1 VAWSVRAALDA
12 DIFAKVV
19 VTTDD
24 DEIASAGE
32 AEGAAVLRRPPSLGA
47 DNVQLIAVAQHAL
60 AAINEKFDAF
70 CVLMANCPLRNS
82 ADVMSSHQGFAR
94 RQDGAALM
102 SVFDYAWSPPS
113 WALREHDGYI
123 AMVDPDES
131 LLGPRGSLVCPSG
144 AIRWHRTGIFLA
156 NPNWYPPRLV
166 GHRLPWWRALD
177 IDDRVDYEAALCVA
191 HSLDHG
197 FAFTESAVT

>member
-1 VAWSVRAALDA
+1 MRLLALIPGRGGSKRLPRKNVLPFRGRPLVAWSVRAALDA

-70 CVLMANCPLRNS
+70 CMLMANCPLRNS
-82 ADVMSSHQGFAR
+82 ADVMASHQGFAR

-102 SVFDYAWSPPS
+102 SVFDYAWSS
-113 WALREHDGYI
+113 AF
-123 AMVDPDES
+123 
-131 LLGPRGSLVCPSG
+131 LG
-144 AIRWHRTGIFLA
+144 AART
-156 NPNWYPPRLV
+156 R
-166 GHRLPWWRALD
+166 
-177 IDDRVDYEAALCVA
+177 RVYRN
-191 HSLDHG
+191 G
-197 FAFTESAVT
+197 RP